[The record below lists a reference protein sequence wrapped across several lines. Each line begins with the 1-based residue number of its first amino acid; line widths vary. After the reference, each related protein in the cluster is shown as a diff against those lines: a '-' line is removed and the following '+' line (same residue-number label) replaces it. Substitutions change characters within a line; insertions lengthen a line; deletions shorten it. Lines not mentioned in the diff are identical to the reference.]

1 MITKT
6 FYIPQHD
13 WTFRVYVA
21 MSCYW
26 TGEIIRHLW
35 RLGASDDILIEAARN
50 MQCGRLNNGLTYAS
64 PEARETLVVVGLTTT
79 PAELFNS
86 VVHEIDHAGEF
97 TFPLVGITPGT
108 EEAAYFKGGIA
119 REIFPLIQPYLCDCC
134 RRKHGKSK
142 NIANFVSK

>member
-13 WTFRVYVA
+13 WTFLVYIA

-35 RLGASDDILIEAARN
+35 RLGASDDILHEAARN

-64 PEARETLVVVGLTTT
+64 LDARETLVVVGQTTT
-79 PAELFNS
+79 AAELFNS
-86 VVHEIDHAGEF
+86 VVHELDHAGEF
-97 TFPLVGITPGT
+97 TFPLLRITPGT
-108 EEAAYFKGGIA
+108 EEAAYFKGGVA

-134 RRKHGKSK
+134 RRKKLK
-142 NIANFVSK
+142 

>member
-1 MITKT
+1 MIRHV
-6 FYIPQHD
+6 FHIEQHR
-13 WTFRVYVA
+13 WTFRIYVA
-21 MSCYW
+21 MDCFW
-26 TGEIIRHLW
+26 AGEIIRHLW

-134 RRKHGKSK
+134 RRKRGKTE
-142 NIANFVSK
+142 NNTNFVSK

>member
-13 WTFRVYVA
+13 WTFRVYIA

-35 RLGASDDILIEAARN
+35 RLGASDDILHEAARN

-64 PEARETLVVVGLTTT
+64 LDARETLVVVGQTTT
-79 PAELFNS
+79 AAELFNS
-86 VVHEIDHAGEF
+86 VVHELDHAGEF
-97 TFPLVGITPGT
+97 TFPLLRITPGT
-108 EEAAYFKGGIA
+108 EEAAYFKGGVA

-134 RRKHGKSK
+134 RRKTGHKKGPNSG
-142 NIANFVSK
+142 I